1 MALQMVLST
10 TNVSLPQISLNL
22 MNTTE
27 PVSEQNNSSNQKAE
41 SGKDPLTDPAMIE
54 FASVLDDF
62 QGEEVVDKHGTPV
75 GTLGCYWQSVRGRLV
90 FLGIEIKGDES
101 IRVVPGRPSQV
112 DDRHAC
118 IQLGFEA
125 NVIESAPQ
133 FDCANELDAMFERRV
148 YAHFHV
154 GEGQPHDGLRYSA
167 RKRQRSLQSAAWTR
181 VEETDETGR
190 GEPQQ

>member
-1 MALQMVLST
+1 
-10 TNVSLPQISLNL
+10 

-27 PVSEQNNSSNQKAE
+27 PFSEQNNSSNQKAE
-41 SGKDPLTDPAMIE
+41 SGKDPLTDPAVIE

-75 GTLGCYWQSVRGRLV
+75 GTLGCYWQSVSGRLV

-118 IQLGFEA
+118 IRLGFA
-125 NVIESAPQ
+125 AHAIESAPQ
-133 FDCANELDAMFERRV
+133 FDCANELDAPFERRV
-148 YAHFHV
+148 YKHFQT
-154 GEGQPHDGLRYSA
+154 GESQPHGGLRYFA
-167 RKRQRSLQSAAWTR
+167 RKPQRSRQSAASVG
-181 VEETDETGR
+181 VEETDGTGS
-190 GEPQQ
+190 GELHE